1 MTLSPIWKSALIRL
15 AVINVAIL
23 VVFHRDVIDMVAI
36 WWNISTYTH
45 CLFIIPLVGWLIW
58 QRWDEV
64 ERLAPAGFAP
74 GLIFIAIGAFVW
86 LLGQMAGIS
95 IFRHAGLVF
104 MIQSSILTM
113 LGLRATRGLL
123 FPIFYLSFLVPFGE
137 ELVPILQ
144 TITAK
149 LSMIFLDWAG
159 IPAHIEGVFI
169 TTPTGLFEVAE
180 ACSGIK
186 FLVAM
191 VAYGTLVANVCF
203 TSLWRRAAFMAVSIV
218 VPIIANGIR
227 AYGTIHISKIR
238 GVEFAAS
245 MDHIIWGWFFFAAV
259 LAIVMAIGWKF
270 FDHKLDDPWLGEWAS
285 KRATT
290 LKPAG
295 WMLLIAAVGIAL
307 LPVVWQAAAASA
319 GQKAMTSAVTLP
331 EVPGWQR
338 ARFAQKY
345 PWQPRF
351 DGADHALFGE
361 YVNAAGQRVALSITL
376 FAWQGEGRELVGYGQ
391 GAFDQGSDWSWAN
404 DTSAPV
410 GGAAVRIFAPGV
422 AREVVSFYRIG
433 GLTTGN
439 PNTVKIETLKGKLLG
454 RDPAAAAI
462 LISAEDGP
470 AAPARTAIDAFL
482 RDLGPAGAVAD
493 RYITQARGQ

>member
-1 MTLSPIWKSALIRL
+1 MTLAPLWKNALIRL
-15 AVINVAIL
+15 LAAIL
-23 VVFHRDVIDMVAI
+23 TILAIFYRDVIDMVAI

-45 CLFIIPLVGWLIW
+45 CLFIIPIVGWLVG
-58 QRWDEV
+58 QRWSEV
-64 ERLAPAGFAP
+64 EKLRPAGFAP
-74 GLIFIAIGAFVW
+74 GLFLIALGGLIW

-104 MIQSSILTM
+104 MIQSTIVTL
-113 LGLRATRGLL
+113 LGLQVARGLL
-123 FPIFYLSFLVPFGE
+123 FPLFYLSFLVPFGE
-137 ELVPILQ
+137 ELVPVLQ

-149 LSMIFLDWAG
+149 LSMIFLEWAG

-191 VAYGTLVANVCF
+191 LAYGALVANVCF
-203 TSLWRRAAFMAVSIV
+203 TSITRRIAFMAVSIII
-218 VPIIANGIR
+218 PIIANGIR
-227 AYGTIHISKIR
+227 AYGTIHLAKIR
-238 GVEFAAS
+238 GLEFAES
-245 MDHIIWGWFFFAAV
+245 IDHIVWGWFFFAAV
-259 LAIVMAIGWKF
+259 LALVMAIGWKF

-285 KRATT
+285 RRTKV

-295 WMLLIAAVGIAL
+295 WLLVAGTIGIIL
-307 LPVVWQAAAASA
+307 LPVVWQTAAASW
-319 GQKAMTSAVTLP
+319 GRKPMDHAVMLP
-331 EVPGWQR
+331 DVPGWQR
-338 ARFAQKY
+338 AKFAQKY

-351 DGADHALFGE
+351 DNADHSLFGE
-361 YVNAAGQRVALSITL
+361 YVNASGQRIALSIAL

-391 GAFDQGSDWSWAN
+391 GAFDQGSNWSWAN
-404 DTSAPV
+404 DASAPI

-439 PNTVKIETLKGKLLG
+439 PNTVKFETLKGKLLG
-454 RDPAAAAI
+454 RDQAAAAI
-462 LISAEDGP
+462 LISAEESP
-470 AAPARTAIDAFL
+470 ATPARAAIDAFIT
-482 RDLGPAGAVAD
+482 DLGSIATAADQYVAE
-493 RYITQARGQ
+493 ARGQ

>member
-1 MTLSPIWKSALIRL
+1 MNLSPVWRNALSRL
-15 AVINVAIL
+15 TIVIVGLLTI
-23 VVFHRDVIDMVAI
+23 FHRDVIDMVAI

-45 CLFIIPLVGWLIW
+45 CLFIIPLVGWLVW

-64 ERLAPAGFAP
+64 ARITPERFAP
-74 GLIFIAIGAFVW
+74 GLIFVSIGAFVW
-86 LLGQMAGIS
+86 LLGQAAGIS

-144 TITAK
+144 TVTAK
-149 LSMIFLDWAG
+149 LSMIFLGWAG

-191 VAYGTLVANVCF
+191 LAYGTLVANVCF
-203 TSLWRRAAFMAVSIV
+203 TSIWRRAAFMAVSII

-245 MDHIIWGWFFFAAV
+245 MDHIIWGWYFFAAV
-259 LAIVMAIGWKF
+259 LALVMAIGWKF
-270 FDHKLDDPWLGEWAS
+270 FDHRIDDPWLGKWTDQPE
-285 KRATT
+285 K
-290 LKPAG
+290 AG
-295 WMLLIAAVGIAL
+295 KSANWLLIIGALGIAL
-307 LPVVWQAAAASA
+307 TPVIWEATSASW
-319 GQKAMTSAVTLP
+319 GRKPMDQAVTLP
-331 EVPGWQR
+331 EVKGWQR
-338 ARFAQKY
+338 ARFDQQH

-376 FAWQGEGRELVGYGQ
+376 YAWQGEGRELVGYGQ
-391 GAFDQGSDWSWAN
+391 GAFDPGSNWSWAN
-404 DTSAPV
+404 DTSASSS
-410 GGAAVRIFAPGV
+410 GAAIRIFAPGV
-422 AREVVSFYRIG
+422 AREVTSFYRIG

-439 PNTVKIETLKGKLLG
+439 PNIVKLETLKGKLLG
-454 RDPAAAAI
+454 RDQAAAAI
-462 LISAEDGP
+462 LVSAEDSKAQP
-470 AAPARTAIDAFL
+470 SRAAIDAFL
-482 RDLGPAGAVAD
+482 LDLGPVYVVAD
-493 RYITQARGQ
+493 RYIAQARGQ